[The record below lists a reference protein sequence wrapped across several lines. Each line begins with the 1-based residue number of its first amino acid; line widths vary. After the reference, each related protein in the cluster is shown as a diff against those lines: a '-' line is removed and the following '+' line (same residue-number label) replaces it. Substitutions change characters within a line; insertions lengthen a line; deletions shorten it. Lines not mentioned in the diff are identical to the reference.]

1 MSSTL
6 SILGLYNYNKD
17 LFKDMYVP
25 EGVDKDVLINNLL
38 QESSELEVLYSE
50 PSFMQFMI
58 GEWSKK
64 MKPTFD
70 KMLEISTAEYNPLY
84 NVDAWETLTENRDLH
99 GTSSN
104 TSSNTANTSRSG
116 SDTEDGTNTNKV
128 TGFNNNNF
136 TNAEQETS
144 DIKRSTPIL
153 SILE

>member
-84 NVDAWETLTENRDLH
+84 NVDAWETLTDHKGRNYLLKTYPYLRYRQV
-99 GTSSN
+99 TFV
-104 TSSNTANTSRSG
+104 
-116 SDTEDGTNTNKV
+116 SDKH
-128 TGFNNNNF
+128 
-136 TNAEQETS
+136 
-144 DIKRSTPIL
+144 K
-153 SILE
+153 